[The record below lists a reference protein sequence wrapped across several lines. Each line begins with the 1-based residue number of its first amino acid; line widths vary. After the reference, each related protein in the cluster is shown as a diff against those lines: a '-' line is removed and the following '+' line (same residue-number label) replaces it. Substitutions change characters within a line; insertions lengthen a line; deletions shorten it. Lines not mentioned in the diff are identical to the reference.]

1 MLLTLLIKGAYALA
15 ELQAPYVA
23 PTPKNYPAQCHNNIN
38 ELFLAFLCSYFI
50 LWRSGRSCESSPPL
64 YSKTFKT
71 HNAYN
76 LLKDKKL

>member
-1 MLLTLLIKGAYALA
+1 MLMLLTLLIKGAYALA

-50 LWRSGRSCESSPPL
+50 L
-64 YSKTFKT
+64 
-71 HNAYN
+71 
-76 LLKDKKL
+76 